1 MCEDG
6 PVAACKPLKNNLLV
20 LPGYT
25 TECVYFCLYIN
36 IMDNTSIIILGIV
49 IVVAVFGCYL
59 LVYRKDIKGLK
70 KEETDSSY
78 DKGLQLQ
85 AYERLVILAERISL
99 RGLVGR
105 IAPADMSAVVYQSQL
120 VETIKQEF
128 DYNLSQ
134 QLYVSSQAWQAVH
147 SLKEQNIFIIHQL
160 MGIMPATASGLDLA
174 KKVLELLDADP
185 KTSLHP
191 VVLETLKFEAKK
203 ILKQA

>member
-1 MCEDG
+1 M
-6 PVAACKPLKNNLLV
+6 PY
-20 LPGYT
+20 YT
-25 TECVYFCLYIN
+25 TECVYFCLYIS

-59 LVYRKDIKGLK
+59 LVYRKDIKAIK
-70 KEETDSSY
+70 KEESTTPY
-78 DKGLQLQ
+78 DKALQLQ

-99 RGLVGR
+99 RGLVSR
-105 IAPADMSAVVYQSQL
+105 VAPGQLSALIYQSQL

-134 QLYVSSQAWQAVH
+134 QLYVSSQAWQAVN

-160 MGIMPATASGLDLA
+160 MGMMPATATGLDLA
-174 KKVLELLDADP
+174 KKVLELLDVDP

-203 ILKQA
+203 LLKQA